1 MHIIRLT
8 YSIYDCMVVHVQLK
22 TKDGI
27 EWLLANSVLC
37 LNDLLDDV
45 IPLVS
50 VASPTSSSNAE
61 LIIGRL
67 EL

>member
-1 MHIIRLT
+1 MI
-8 YSIYDCMVVHVQLK
+8 VQLK

-27 EWLLANSVLC
+27 KWLLANSVLC

-45 IPLVS
+45 IPMVS
-50 VASPTSSSNAE
+50 VTSSTSSSNAE

-67 EL
+67 GL